1 MSVFSVDHDKC
12 NFCSLCAIE
21 CPAGIIVTKG
31 AEAIPSWAD
40 GGEERCIN
48 CGHCVAVCPPGAI
61 GLDTMKP
68 EDCVPVREELLPT
81 PEQLEHF
88 LKSRRSVRAY
98 KEEPVP
104 REILAKLIDIA
115 RYGPSGNNAQ
125 SVQWLVVED
134 RKQVE
139 RLSGLVVDWMRTAIT
154 EAPDLADRLPLDEV
168 VAARERGVDRIL
180 RGAPHVIVAHAPRD
194 LPSPQQ
200 DALIALTYLEL
211 AAYSLGLGACWAGFL
226 YFAMVSYRP
235 IRQALQL
242 PAGHHCLGAMM
253 IGYPKH
259 KLARIPL
266 RNEPAIIWR

>member
-12 NFCSLCAIE
+12 NFCSLCAVE
-21 CPAGIIVTKG
+21 CPAGIIVIKG
-31 AEAIPSWAD
+31 AEALPSWAD

-88 LKSRRSVRAY
+88 LKSRRSVRVY

-104 REILAKLIDIA
+104 REMLAKLIDIA
-115 RYGPSGNNAQ
+115 RYAPSGSNAQ
-125 SVQWLVVED
+125 PVQWLVVED
-134 RKQVE
+134 TKEVK
-139 RLSGLVVDWMRTAIT
+139 RLSGAVVDWMRSAIN
-154 EAPDLADRLPLDEV
+154 ERSPLAETLPLNFL
-168 VAARERGVDRIL
+168 VATWESGVDPIM
-180 RGAPHVIVAHAPRD
+180 RGAPHAIVCHAPEDIANAQRD
-194 LPSPQQ
+194 GF
-200 DALIALTYLEL
+200 IALTYLEL
-211 AAYSLGLGACWAGFL
+211 AAYSQGLGACWAGLFHRAAL
-226 YFAMVSYRP
+226 YYPPMLK
-235 IRQALQL
+235 ALQL
-242 PAGHHCLGAMM
+242 PDSHQCLGAMM

-259 KLARIPL
+259 RLARIPL